1 MRWEVGSKSCR
12 AGGKAWCASG
22 TLIGGLRASHGSE
35 TAQPPARQQ
44 RSRMSPAPVT
54 HTRGLQAMPGDGP
67 GDRHRGSG
75 KGSRRRMSTAKGP
88 AWLVLALVPFMDH
101 RRWHPEAIDPGC
113 FRVATEMG
121 PPSPAPAAGPL
132 PHTRFPML
140 HICRGCRHIPAR
152 LRRCICLSTLV
163 AAIKMLALVYP
174 MAAKGS

>member
-1 MRWEVGSKSCR
+1 MHIRLRWEVGSKSCR

-35 TAQPPARQQ
+35 TALRPARQQ

-88 AWLVLALVPFMDH
+88 AWLVLALLPFMDH
-101 RRWHPEAIDPGC
+101 RRWHPPRGHRSRVFSESLPRWAHPPRPRQPGHSRTLAFPC
-113 FRVATEMG
+113 FIYVGGAGTFLHAFG
-121 PPSPAPAAGPL
+121 AAFVSVL
-132 PHTRFPML
+132 
-140 HICRGCRHIPAR
+140 
-152 LRRCICLSTLV
+152 
-163 AAIKMLALVYP
+163 
-174 MAAKGS
+174 